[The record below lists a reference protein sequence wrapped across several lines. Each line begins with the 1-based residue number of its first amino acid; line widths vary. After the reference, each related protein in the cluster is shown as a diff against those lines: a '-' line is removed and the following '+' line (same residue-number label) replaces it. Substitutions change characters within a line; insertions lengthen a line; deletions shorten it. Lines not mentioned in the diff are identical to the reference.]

1 MCLAS
6 HFDIIE
12 SSKLNVGIVTYYA
25 KKILN
30 TFTCVKVRIAV
41 EKWNVYEDHIFQRPL
56 LQTCRL
62 GITSLCL
69 NIRFLVKKIPNSH
82 YFFEINVIVCLLC
95 AHHLM
100 TSISFILE
108 NLTVN
113 KKSATH
119 LVIMFQSI
127 FFFAFLEA
135 ENLLHIVPFGPTRY
149 ELKGFKCLEVSNCV
163 RNWNKVKKH
172 IHEVENSIMPIGNY
186 CVRVH

>member
-119 LVIMFQSI
+119 LDFMFPLI
-127 FFFAFLEA
+127 FFFEFWGA
-135 ENLLHIVPFGPTRY
+135 ERHVFITSFH
-149 ELKGFKCLEVSNCV
+149 SS
-163 RNWNKVKKH
+163 
-172 IHEVENSIMPIGNY
+172 HEVCTKPFQVLGGK
-186 CVRVH
+186 